1 MAKFVFEPASDD
13 EIDPPVDDE
22 KSTTHTPWAFSSYSA
37 ESVSDQHLRCRV
49 TTSLDHKISE
59 ALQRYPIAIPQD
71 NDSDDDEHYD
81 SESES
86 DSQEEEDDGLE
97 HDANP
102 SFSFSD
108 LHLSRPLLQACKA
121 LGYTTPTPIQAAC
134 IPLALTGQDICASA
148 ATGSGK
154 TAAFV
159 LPILERLLYKPKYRP
174 ATRVLILS
182 PARELAVQIHNMI
195 TKLTKYVTGITC
207 CLVIGGLPMKL
218 ALRASPDIVVG
229 TPGRLREYIKCKRL
243 IHLDELSVLILDE
256 ADRLLDTGF
265 VEAVQYLVNMCSKR
279 KQTMLFSA
287 TMTTN
292 LDKVI
297 NLSLNKPVHLS
308 TNKSSNMPTSLT
320 AEVVDIR
327 KHNTDKRAIL
337 LALCSKIFTSKVIIF
352 SGTKAMTHQLKILF
366 GLARFKAMEYHGN
379 LTEAQRLEA
388 LELFKK
394 REVDFLITTDLAARG
409 LDISSVETVIN
420 FVCPQNIESY
430 IHRVGRTARAGRKGH
445 AVTFVDSEDRS
456 YYKKINKF
464 VKSVCSGRGLTKR
477 VVSSESI
484 ERWSETIE
492 QMKKAVGWIR
502 KKEREECLIRKRI
515 KEKKKN
521 AAAAAMEEAIANMKL
536 IKAKE
541 KEERKKAKKEEKKRK
556 QAEEKKLTRR
566 KRRKLEAKKERD

>member
-229 TPGRLREYIKCKRL
+229 TPGRLR
-243 IHLDELSVLILDE
+243 
-256 ADRLLDTGF
+256 F